1 MTDSERKPLRAWLQL
16 IRVPNLFTVPG
27 DPIAGFMLASCAGTT
42 ITLSHLLPCVCTS
55 LFLYAGGLISND
67 LFDIK
72 CDREERPDR
81 PLPSGRIKAK
91 HAIVAAVV
99 LNALGIYSASFV
111 NMTTFV
117 TALVLAILV
126 LIYNSATKNIPLL
139 GIITM
144 GLCRGVSFMLGVA
157 AAGESLLFIP
167 ALPVFIGITLYIA
180 AVTAVAAHETKKQRI
195 SVRRLPWAILAAMFG
210 ALYYSLSHAGI
221 APNPTALLISVACAG
236 AVICWT
242 WMTGTSL
249 KGEPEPEVT
258 AKAIGKFIRALLLIQ
273 ASIAALCPYPGI
285 LLAIALLA
293 TFPIAS
299 ALARRFYSS

>member
-126 LIYNSATKNIPLL
+126 LTYNSATKNIPLL

-157 AAGESLLFIP
+157 AAGESVLFVP

-195 SVRRLPWAILAAMFG
+195 GVRRLPWPSARSPPCG
-210 ALYYSLSHAGI
+210 ASSGLWL
-221 APNPTALLISVACAG
+221 PRCE
-236 AVICWT
+236 
-242 WMTGTSL
+242 
-249 KGEPEPEVT
+249 GE
-258 AKAIGKFIRALLLIQ
+258 
-273 ASIAALCPYPGI
+273 
-285 LLAIALLA
+285 
-293 TFPIAS
+293 
-299 ALARRFYSS
+299 ARRLTSAVAWR